1 VTTVGYGDKYP
12 VTLEGRGVAVLLMI
26 AGVGLF
32 ATFTA
37 YISSFFLESANKNHE
52 SEIREL
58 IKEVR
63 LLREKVDSMANSH
76 NKSPTNKDSP

>member
-1 VTTVGYGDKYP
+1 MPPHKYP
-12 VTLEGRGVAVLLMI
+12 VTIEGRAVAVILMI

-37 YISSFFLESANKNHE
+37 YISSFFLESANKPHE
-52 SEIREL
+52 NDISEL

-63 LLREKVDSMANSH
+63 LLREKIESMDNSH
-76 NKSPTNKDSP
+76 SKTSSNKETP